1 MKQLLFIAA
10 IFFVQLGMAQNAVK
24 FTTQEHKF
32 GKIKKGVPA
41 SYIFAFKNVSD
52 KPVVIE
58 FAQADCGCTEPEY
71 PKTAIA
77 KGQSANIKVTYNAAM
92 SGVFKKTVNVKFA
105 SSNQP
110 YILTVEGEVLM
121 DAETQAKLDQA
132 KKAKSK

>member
-1 MKQLLFIAA
+1 MKKLLFIAA
-10 IFFVQLGMAQNAVK
+10 LFFVQYTMGQDAVK
-24 FTTQEHKF
+24 FTTQQHKF

-41 SYIFAFKNVSD
+41 SYVFSFKNMSE

-71 PKTAIA
+71 HKTAIA
-77 KGQSANIKVTYNAAM
+77 KGQSSTVKVTYNAAM

-105 SSNQP
+105 NSNQP

-132 KKAKSK
+132 KKAKTK